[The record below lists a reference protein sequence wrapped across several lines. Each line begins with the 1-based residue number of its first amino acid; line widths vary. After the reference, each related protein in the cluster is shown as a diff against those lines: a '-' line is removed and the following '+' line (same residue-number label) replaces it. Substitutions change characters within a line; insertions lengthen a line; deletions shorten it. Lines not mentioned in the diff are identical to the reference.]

1 MTAILHRQ
9 PGQSLPTAA
18 GGQGVYLFDTDG
30 RRYLDGSGGA
40 AVSCL
45 GHGHPDV
52 IEAIQRQAGA
62 MAFAH
67 TAFFT
72 SAPAEELASHLI
84 ARAPHGFGQVYFVSG
99 GSEATETALKLARQ
113 YHVANGQPERRLF
126 VSRQGSYHGNT
137 LGALSVSGNAGRR
150 VLFEPILPPGLRI
163 PSCHPYRFRE
173 EGETVEAYGLRAAD
187 ALETAILEAGPQRVA
202 AFIAEP
208 VVGATLGAVPATPG
222 YFRRIRE
229 ICDRHGVL
237 FIADEVMCGM
247 GRTGL
252 SFAME
257 AEGAAPDI
265 ITVAKGL
272 GGGYQPIGATLI
284 ATRIVETIVGH
295 SGKFEHGHTYIG
307 HATACA
313 AALAVQQ
320 VITRDRLLDQVQARG
335 RYLQTRLEEALGQS
349 PHVGDIRG
357 RGLLMGVE
365 LVEDRETRRPFDAA
379 RGVNGRIKAAAMA
392 RGLICYPGGGGADG
406 VDGDH
411 VLLAPPFI
419 ISEAE
424 LDALVEMLTAAI
436 GDVVATL

>member
-1 MTAILHRQ
+1 MTSILHRQ
-9 PGQSLPTAA
+9 PDQSLPTAV
-18 GGQGVYLFDTDG
+18 GGQGVYLFDAEG

-52 IEAIQRQAGA
+52 IAAIRRQAET

-72 SAPAEELASHLI
+72 NEPAEQLAANLI
-84 ARAPHGFGQVYFVSG
+84 ERAPEGFGQVYFVSG

-113 YHVANGQPERRLF
+113 FHVANGQPERHLF
-126 VSRQGSYHGNT
+126 ISRQGSYHGNT
-137 LGALSVSGNAGRR
+137 LGALGVSGNAGRR
-150 VLFEPILPPGLRI
+150 VLFEPILPSGLRI
-163 PSCHPYRFRE
+163 PPCYAYRHRQD
-173 EGETVEAYGLRAAD
+173 GESPEAYGRRAAD
-187 ALETAILEAGPQRVA
+187 ALEAAILEAGPERVA

-208 VVGATLGAVPATPG
+208 VVGATLGAVAAAPG
-222 YFRRIRE
+222 YFRRIRD

-257 AEGAAPDI
+257 AEGAIPDI

-272 GGGYQPIGATLI
+272 GGGYQPIGAALI
-284 ATRIVETIVGH
+284 SSRIVEAIIAH

-320 VITRDRLLDQVQARG
+320 TIARDGLLEQVQARG
-335 RYLQTRLEEALGQS
+335 RYLTARLEATLGQS
-349 PHVGDIRG
+349 VHVGDIRG
-357 RGLLMGVE
+357 RGLLLGVE
-365 LVEDRETRRPFDAA
+365 LVEDRDSRRPFPPA
-379 RGVNGRIKAAAMA
+379 RRINGRVKAAAMA

-406 VDGDH
+406 VNGDH

-424 LDALVEMLTAAI
+424 LDELVDILAAAI
-436 GDVVATL
+436 DDAVTAP